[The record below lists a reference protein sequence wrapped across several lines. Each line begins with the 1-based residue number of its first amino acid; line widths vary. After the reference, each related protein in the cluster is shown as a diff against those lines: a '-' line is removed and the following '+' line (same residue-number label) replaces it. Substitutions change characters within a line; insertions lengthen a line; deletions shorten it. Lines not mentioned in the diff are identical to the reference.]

1 MAEIR
6 TYTLE
11 EVEGIL
17 KVTRRT
23 IYNYIKGGQLKAV
36 KMGKYWRVPQ
46 KALED
51 FIEHGTE
58 VKH

>member
-11 EVEGIL
+11 EVEAIL

-46 KALED
+46 KALEE
-51 FIEHGTE
+51 FVEHGTE
-58 VKH
+58 SK